1 MSSNTQLKYKGT
13 IIYIGS
19 TEVVSDKFSKRQIV
33 LSDKTSQYPQ
43 EICFEVHKDKCAILD
58 SYNVGDEVDAEF
70 NLSGRLWKDNKW
82 FNTLVI
88 WKINKTLQANATP
101 NTPLPSNDVSN
112 FNSQIAKDDLPF

>member
-43 EICFEVHKDKCAILD
+43 EICFEVHKDKCTILD

-88 WKINKTLQANATP
+88 WKINKVGSNNNVITPAPANP
-101 NTPLPSNDVSN
+101 VNNNVDS
-112 FNSQIAKDDLPF
+112 DLPF

>member
-1 MSSNTQLKYKGT
+1 MSSNTQLKYKGN

-82 FNTLVI
+82 CNTLVI
-88 WKINKTLQANATP
+88 WKINKVGSNNNVVTQQP
-101 NTPLPSNDVSN
+101 NPQSNLGAVN
-112 FNSQIAKDDLPF
+112 VIDDLSF